1 MTTNKNE
8 NDILTTLKKKVE
20 NLSEA
25 AVDTASRGAQWAI
38 NNPEKVVAG
47 IGLGIGVLQASRSL
61 VVSHRVKMERKRI
74 DHTYYDPSTGF
85 HWDLRRAAT
94 NKDRAEIL
102 ARKKAGEDIVQILL
116 DKKLIKL

>member
-1 MTTNKNE
+1 MTNKNE
-8 NDILTTLKKKVE
+8 KDILAMLKEKVE
-20 NLSEA
+20 DFGEA
-25 AVDTASRGAQWAI
+25 AVDAASRGAQWAI